1 MSYVLAGGKRGSVT
15 ITPSAV
21 AELVVRAAEA
31 VDGAEVRRGRRRLD
45 IDVADGRAC
54 VRFELTARS
63 GVVLP
68 QLARDVQERVA
79 EVLTSMCRVEIDGID
94 VSVEAVE

>member
-1 MSYVLAGGKRGSVT
+1 VSYVVDGARGSITV
-15 ITPSAV
+15 TPSAL
-21 AELVVRAAEA
+21 AALVVRAAEA

-45 IDVADGRAC
+45 VEVADGRAR
-54 VRFELTARS
+54 VRLELSARY

-68 QLARDVQERVA
+68 ELARNVQERVA
-79 EVLTSMCRVEIDGID
+79 EALTSMCRVQIDGID

>member
-1 MSYVLAGGKRGSVT
+1 MSYVVEGVRGSITV
-15 ITPSAV
+15 TPSAL
-21 AELVVRAAEA
+21 ATLVVRAAEA

-45 IDVADGRAC
+45 IDVADGRAR
-54 VRFELTARS
+54 VRLELSARY

-79 EVLTSMCRVEIDGID
+79 EALTSMCRVEIDGID